1 MFEGF
6 VSCKQRLPTEEGDVW
21 EDVRGMGYSVGHGKG
36 WVVRLEDDLKK
47 VGIKVEGYHETPE

>member
-1 MFEGF
+1 M
-6 VSCKQRLPTEEGDVW
+6 SCKQRLPTEEGDVW